1 MMNSTNATRADC
13 ANSALA
19 KDQITNGPIFSP
31 ITPERNEFADVANR
45 FAARGHDLIR
55 VDNDSPCRY
64 FICTRGRS
72 LMVTSW
78 LAVKTLLVHIGRSA

>member
-1 MMNSTNATRADC
+1 MTPTKERRPTTWGSQPSEELTNYTAIVTATV
-13 ANSALA
+13 L
-19 KDQITNGPIFSP
+19 
-31 ITPERNEFADVANR
+31 EHNEFAEVANR